1 MNKFERKAYFR
12 PFMQVESFSPQEYI
26 AVCTWRATLHCG
38 VYGNSDYLQG
48 RQYIYGGLA
57 HGEAC
62 QNTVVTVR
70 KDKDGN
76 VTITGQEVPKGSP
89 VTYVTEPTIRW
100 GEMGVGAPSA
110 PQSSEEGAI
119 YSWAQWNSKDIVHDT
134 GDYLHVGYVASW
146 EEYPEGSNSNV
157 S

>member
-1 MNKFERKAYFR
+1 MKNPEKKVYSR
-12 PFMQVESFSPQEYI
+12 PLMLAESFKPQEYI

-38 VYGNSDYLQG
+38 VYGNSSYLKG
-48 RQYIYGGLA
+48 NQYFYKGMA

-70 KDKDGN
+70 KDKN
-76 VTITGQEVPKGSP
+76 NTITVTGQEVPKGSL
-89 VTYVTEPTIRW
+89 VTYATEPKFTW
-100 GEMGVGAPSA
+100 GVQGVSA
-110 PQSSEEGAI
+110 PGSPTSNEQGTI
-119 YSWAQWNSKDIVHDT
+119 YSLAEWNSRDKNGT
-134 GDYLHVGYVASW
+134 GDYQHIGYVASW